1 MVINPTYPP
10 ESYEQ
15 KEIFR
20 WSRLNISKNK
30 HLKYLNASLS
40 GVRLTVGQRTEM
52 KRQGMVKGFPD
63 IFLPYNND
71 SYSGLFIELKRVKG
85 GVMSKEQKDWLEYLK
100 SQKYLALRCNGH
112 ADSIELIKKYL
123 NGKL

>member
-1 MVINPTYPP
+1 MIIKPTYPP

-20 WSRLNISKNK
+20 WSRFNIEKNE

-63 IFLPYNND
+63 IFLPYNNGK
-71 SYSGLFIELKRVKG
+71 YSGLFIELKRVKG
-85 GVMSKEQKDWLEYLK
+85 GVLSKEQKDWLEYLNT
-100 SQKYLALRCNGH
+100 QGHLALRCNGH
-112 ADSIELIKKYL
+112 ADAIELIEKYL
-123 NGKL
+123 TGQV